1 MLPCILYFR
10 CIFFDVFCTYV
21 FSCWGLQRFQVA
33 YLPDIRGTWKQ
44 VWPDGACYE
53 GCRGCFRVFGLPG
66 RWRVWGF
73 SPAVLKKAEMFYKD
87 DDDRDDDDDDDDNN
101 DDVCIAT
108 SFVRCPEKDASPYAP
123 SYF

>member
-1 MLPCILYFR
+1 MHFILSLHFL
-10 CIFFDVFCTYV
+10 CVFCMC
-21 FSCWGLQRFQVA
+21 FHAGDCKGFQVA
-33 YLPDIRGTWKQ
+33 YLPDIRGTKQ

-87 DDDRDDDDDDDDNN
+87 DDDRDDDDDDDDDDDN